1 MKALTASQVTMT
13 SLELVEFINDD
24 RSARAKAAGAAFPS
38 PGFAKLEHADFLK
51 KVPEVLGHEHAGKFS
66 CMFDVSIGN
75 GATRKSP
82 GYRFP
87 KREACLM
94 AMSYSYEL
102 QAKVF
107 DRMTELEEAR
117 QQPAVPD
124 VSTDVGR
131 LLLIQDLTA
140 KQLALIE
147 SNKQL
152 EAERDEA
159 KRTKA
164 EIGSRREAT
173 AMATAAAKSKEV
185 ARLKHELGRNQQH
198 ATVVAVEKATGRKFA
213 KNAYVALRRATKEFG
228 LEAVNVMD
236 PRWGAV
242 KAWPAVAW
250 HEAFGIELGDLF
262 PGAEVA

>member
-1 MKALTASQVTMT
+1 MKALTAIQITMT
-13 SLELVEFINDD
+13 SLELVEFINAD
-24 RSARAKAAGAAFPS
+24 RRARAEAVGAAFPS

-51 KVPEVLGHEHAGKFS
+51 KVPEVLGNEHAGNFS

-75 GATRKSP
+75 GAVRKSP

-107 DRMTELEEAR
+107 DRMTELEA
-117 QQPAVPD
+117 QQAPKVPD
-124 VSTDVGR
+124 LSTDVGK

-185 ARLKHELGRNQQH
+185 ERLKHELGRNQQH

-213 KNAYVALRRATKEFG
+213 KNAYVALRRVTKKYG
-228 LEAVNVMD
+228 LEAVSVMD
-236 PRWGAV
+236 PRWGTT
-242 KAWPAVAW
+242 KAWPAIAW
-250 HEAFGIELGDLF
+250 REAFGIDLPDLF
-262 PGAEVA
+262 PGAEAA

>member
-1 MKALTASQVTMT
+1 MKALTAIQITMS
-13 SLELVEFINDD
+13 SLELVEFINAD
-24 RSARAKAAGAAFPS
+24 RRARAEVFGAPFPS

-51 KVPEVLGHEHAGKFS
+51 KVLEVLGAAVAGNFS
-66 CMFDVSIGN
+66 GYYTASN
-75 GATRKSP
+75 GKP
-82 GYRFP
+82 NPCYRFP

-107 DRMTELEEAR
+107 DRMTELEA
-117 QQPAVPD
+117 QQAPKVPD
-124 VSTDVGR
+124 LSTDVGK

-185 ARLKHELGRNQQH
+185 ERLKHELGRNQQH

-213 KNAYVALRRATKEFG
+213 KNAYVALRRVTKKYG
-228 LEAVNVMD
+228 LEAVSVMD
-236 PRWGAV
+236 PRWGTT
-242 KAWPAVAW
+242 KAWPAIAW
-250 HEAFGIELGDLF
+250 HEAFGIDLPDLF
-262 PGAEVA
+262 PGAEAA